1 MRSFLGLYY
10 FAHQL
15 YEWRVPIIPRMCE
28 VAYRVFLG
36 AQIPAACRIGRD
48 SGLNYGGL
56 GLVVHP
62 DVVIGENVSLGP
74 GVTIGCRNGCS
85 QMPVLGDNIIV
96 GAGAKVLGPVH
107 VGSGSV
113 IGANAVVTKDV
124 PPRSV
129 AAGIP
134 ARITKTDIDVHDYGE
149 LPRDAMSST

>member
-10 FAHQL
+10 FAHRL
-15 YEWRVPIIPRMCE
+15 HEMGVPVIPRLCE
-28 VAYRVFLG
+28 ISYRVFLG
-36 AQIPAACRIGRD
+36 AQIPAACTIGRD

-56 GLVVHP
+56 GLVIHP

-74 GVTIGCRNGCS
+74 GVTIGCRNGGS
-85 QMPVLGDNIIV
+85 QMPVLGDDIIV
-96 GAGAKVLGPVH
+96 GAGAKILGAVH

-113 IGANAVVTKDV
+113 IGANAVVTRDV
-124 PPRSV
+124 PARSV

-149 LPRDAMSST
+149 LPRDTLSER